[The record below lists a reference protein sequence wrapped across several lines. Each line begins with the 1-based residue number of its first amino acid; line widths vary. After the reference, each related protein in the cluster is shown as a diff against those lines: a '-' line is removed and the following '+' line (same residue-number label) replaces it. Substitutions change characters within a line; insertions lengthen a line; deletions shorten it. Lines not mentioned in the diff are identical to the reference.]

1 MDEIKTEGIGHEIRM
16 LCKSLKTSRPE
27 QYIYTYIKELF
38 STAVRGKQF
47 DWMYNSEF
55 DIFIPELNLA
65 IEYDGFHWHDEKEFR
80 ELDKNKLAKKHNIT
94 IFRIREVELK
104 EPKCDYYSYNYNKT
118 YTNIDEAINAIIDFI
133 NKKYDKNIKRIKEFD
148 FNAIRLKTLENLR
161 EQKKEQSII
170 GVWKELEEYWDYEKN
185 KDIKPEDIRP
195 TSKNIYDA
203 ICPYCNA
210 NVKFK
215 PHLSYYY
222 YGRYSFTPHICKEL
236 DNYCISLIE
245 RKCKN
250 GKFGLSMDNLDDRR
264 IKDWLI
270 RFAKHGVIFTTIR
283 DVNVFNNIEKK
294 IGFKIDYKNLYNK
307 KIARAKD
314 LG

>member
-1 MDEIKTEGIGHEIRM
+1 MDERKTEGIGHEIRM

-27 QYIYTYIKELF
+27 QYIYTYIKEIF
-38 STAVRGKQF
+38 PTAVRGKQF

-80 ELDKNKLAKKHNIT
+80 ECDKNKLAKKHNIT

-161 EQKKEQSII
+161 EQKKTKYNRS
-170 GVWKELEEYWDYEKN
+170 LE
-185 KDIKPEDIRP
+185 R
-195 TSKNIYDA
+195 T
-203 ICPYCNA
+203 
-210 NVKFK
+210 
-215 PHLSYYY
+215 
-222 YGRYSFTPHICKEL
+222 
-236 DNYCISLIE
+236 
-245 RKCKN
+245 
-250 GKFGLSMDNLDDRR
+250 
-264 IKDWLI
+264 
-270 RFAKHGVIFTTIR
+270 
-283 DVNVFNNIEKK
+283 
-294 IGFKIDYKNLYNK
+294 
-307 KIARAKD
+307 
-314 LG
+314 